1 MAVDMVK
8 YNENQKQMHG
18 MIQSL
23 RGSMRVYC
31 RVKPLQSFYTDLL
44 NDSVNGSMRQS
55 APQEIKDCIKLQ
67 EPIFQTGGV
76 APKITSIDIEHSLG
90 LSATFHLDGIFKP
103 MCSQKDVFEEVT
115 PFITSAINGENVCIF
130 AYGQTG
136 SGKTHTM
143 EGPDQSMLFDEQTF
157 ELHNLSGI
165 LPRAGYYMFEE

>member
-1 MAVDMVK
+1 MAGDMVK

-67 EPIFQTGGV
+67 EPIF
-76 APKITSIDIEHSLG
+76 
-90 LSATFHLDGIFKP
+90 
-103 MCSQKDVFEEVT
+103 
-115 PFITSAINGENVCIF
+115 
-130 AYGQTG
+130 
-136 SGKTHTM
+136 
-143 EGPDQSMLFDEQTF
+143 
-157 ELHNLSGI
+157 
-165 LPRAGYYMFEE
+165 